1 MSSWW
6 ELGEDSGYQGDELAL
21 FRITCAF
28 CLESGHFETA
38 HHVEKKHPDGS
49 KTLNYDT
56 LRCTNCGNFTMVFW
70 SGSGSGSLHNFKT
83 VPWPRETT
91 RFPDYW
97 PPDVGRYWLQA
108 QRSLEASNWDAA
120 AVMARSALQLSAR
133 LNGAAGSN
141 LKQEINDLAQKGL
154 LPPVMVEWSH
164 EVRELGNDSA
174 HPSPNSAGAS
184 AADAKDIGEF
194 LTTMLT
200 FLYQIPHQI
209 AEYRARKK
217 T

>member
-6 ELGEDSGYQGDELAL
+6 ELGEYSGYHGDELAL
-21 FRITCAF
+21 YRITCAF
-28 CLESGHFETA
+28 CLQSGHFETA
-38 HHVEKKHPDGS
+38 HHIEKKHPDGN
-49 KTLNYDT
+49 KKLNYDT
-56 LRCTNCGNFTMVFW
+56 LRCTNCGNYTMVFW
-70 SGSGSGSLHNFKT
+70 SASNSLHDFKA

-97 PPDVGRYWLQA
+97 PADVGRCWLQA
-108 QRSLEASNWDAA
+108 RRSLEGNNWDAA
-120 AVMARSALQLSAR
+120 ALMARSALQLCAGR
-133 LNGAAGSN
+133 ILNKAKGGN
-141 LKQEINDLAQKGL
+141 LKQEIDELGRKGL
-154 LPPVMVEWSH
+154 LPPIMVEWSH

-174 HPSPNSAGAS
+174 HPAADSAGAS
-184 AADAKDIGEF
+184 AADAKDIVEF

-209 AEYRARKK
+209 EQYRIRKK